1 MMFSVNHNRPLVM
14 GILNIT
20 PDSFSDGGQ
29 LYTGGLPD
37 LDKILVLADSLVEQ
51 GADILDIGGE
61 STRPGAAMITES
73 EELERVKPV
82 IVALRQRFDI
92 PLSIDTSKPE
102 VMRLAAAEGASMIN
116 DVRALRHPGALQAA
130 AESQLPVVLMHLR
143 GEPKNMQDDPVY
155 RDVVKD
161 VIGFLVERV
170 SACENAGIDRDRLI
184 IDPGFGFG
192 KTLRHNLDLFQ
203 ALPELV
209 ALGLPVLV
217 GLSRKRMIG
226 DLLDKPAADR
236 VYGSIA
242 LAVLAAQTGVSIIR
256 VHDVSATVD
265 ALNILAATQEP

>member
-236 VYGSIA
+236 VYGSLA